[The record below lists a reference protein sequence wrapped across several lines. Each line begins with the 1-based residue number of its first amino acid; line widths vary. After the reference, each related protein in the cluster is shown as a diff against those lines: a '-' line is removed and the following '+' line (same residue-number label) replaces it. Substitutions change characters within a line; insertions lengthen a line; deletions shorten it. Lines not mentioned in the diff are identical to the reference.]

1 MTKMEKELFNFDE
14 NSIDLWPIYIAI
26 KDYYPIGIPFN
37 PENEEFYRS
46 YPGSK
51 ERVRLILDNFHN
63 NEHYE
68 ERWVKF
74 QDQLGR
80 ELGVAV
86 EGTTNAM
93 APSFSAALKL
103 EEKTFENLYSGKEL
117 HFAVSLLGPFFTIY
131 GLDYAG
137 VTLRKDFSWAPHI
150 EDDQVYH
157 YSTCAIT
164 TSPYFEYAE
173 PFMRLE
179 QKLRERYPSYRMVP
193 FEINAQ
199 KIRGLQVDYGANHSN
214 DTSHT
219 VFNGLFH
226 DTHEMN
232 LEITRGDESYG
243 SDDWVI
249 DNHQS

>member
-1 MTKMEKELFNFDE
+1 MEKESFTFDE
-14 NSIDLWPIYIAI
+14 NGLDFWLVYNVI

-37 PENEEFYRS
+37 PENEAFYRS

-51 ERVRLILDNFHN
+51 ERVRLILDNIHN
-63 NEHYE
+63 NEQFE
-68 ERWVKF
+68 ERWGKF
-74 QDQLGR
+74 QNQLGR

-103 EEKTFENLYSGKEL
+103 EEKSIENMTSGKEL

-137 VTLRKDFSWAPHI
+137 VTLRTDVSWAPHI
-150 EDDQVYH
+150 EDDQVYYH
-157 YSTCAIT
+157 STCAIT
-164 TSPYFEYAE
+164 TSPYLEYE
-173 PFMRLE
+173 DPFTRLE
-179 QKLRERYPSYRMVP
+179 QRLRERYPGYRMVP
-193 FEINAQ
+193 FEISTQ

-226 DTHEMN
+226 DNHELN
-232 LEITRGDESYG
+232 WQLNRGDESYG
-243 SDDWVI
+243 ADDWVI
-249 DNHQS
+249 ENHQS